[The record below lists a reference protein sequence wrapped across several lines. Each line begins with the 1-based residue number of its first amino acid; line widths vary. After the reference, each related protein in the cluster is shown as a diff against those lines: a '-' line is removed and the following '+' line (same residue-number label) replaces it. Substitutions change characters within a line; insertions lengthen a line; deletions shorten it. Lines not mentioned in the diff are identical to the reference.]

1 MARARVDTGGGD
13 ALTVIELAAGLRR
26 LDDVARLLG
35 RDRDTV
41 ARWLEEGRFPD
52 AYRTPEG
59 WWRVPLADVERV
71 ARAGGRA

>member
-1 MARARVDTGGGD
+1 MDSARGRADSID

-71 ARAGGRA
+71 ARAGGPA